1 MSNYKLIAIE
11 GIDRLG
17 KSTFIERLFDKLI
30 ELDSSKNYVY
40 NVEKPTIGLNT
51 IDKNNYPLKDVNGIF
66 EIRHIGLFEELLFQI
81 QQHIKLDCPKKCVI
95 RDRFHL
101 SELAY
106 GKIMRLNE
114 FKLFGNNDFN
124 LGYQKYLKWN
134 NWFENQLLA
143 TGIKVYL
150 ITFVLENSDPNEDEV
165 KELTKEKLKEINE
178 EFIAQYENSILPKK
192 IIKLKKILKQD

>member
-1 MSNYKLIAIE
+1 
-11 GIDRLG
+11 
-17 KSTFIERLFDKLI
+17 
-30 ELDSSKNYVY
+30 
-40 NVEKPTIGLNT
+40 
-51 IDKNNYPLKDVNGIF
+51 
-66 EIRHIGLFEELLFQI
+66 
-81 QQHIKLDCPKKCVI
+81 VI

-143 TGIKVYL
+143 TGIEVYL
-150 ITFVLENSDPNEDEV
+150 ITFVLGNSDPNEDEV

-178 EFIAQYENSILPKK
+178 EFIVQYENSILPKK
-192 IIKLKKILKQD
+192 IINLKKDPQTGLTDILSYVEDVAAFVK